1 MPTDAGFKVVMGQ
14 PEAEPA
20 RLQTAPEDLLSK
32 KNRSY
37 HDVFN

>member
-1 MPTDAGFKVVMGQ
+1 MPTEAGFNAALGQ

-20 RLQTAPEDLLSK
+20 RLQSALEDLLSK
-32 KNRSY
+32 KHRSY